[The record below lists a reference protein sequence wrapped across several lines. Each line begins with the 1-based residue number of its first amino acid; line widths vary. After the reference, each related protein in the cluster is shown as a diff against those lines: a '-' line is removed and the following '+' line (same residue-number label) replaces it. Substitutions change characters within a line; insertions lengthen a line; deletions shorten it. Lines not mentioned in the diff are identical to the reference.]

1 MTRFFYTILKICFL
15 VILFAGDFSV
25 QATQIRID
33 DPVELY
39 KTAEQA
45 YYNQE
50 YPKAEDI
57 FFNLA
62 EECGLGCGQ
71 LHYNLGNVYFKMG
84 KLGRALQHYEK
95 ALLTLPRDPDLKQN
109 LALAQSKL
117 ADVTGETFGDYLLRT
132 FYFWSG
138 WISYFEFQFVF
149 ILLTLALWGW
159 CFWRKIRIQPVVT
172 GKFAVLTLIYV
183 YLVFGYHLK
192 CNHSRPG
199 EFGIVLLPELA
210 VKASYLETEKPVFVL
225 HEGTKVRVIDTQNLG
240 PKKNWIKLALPEGQK
255 GWVKENTIGRI

>member
-1 MTRFFYTILKICFL
+1 MTKSFHTILRLCFM
-15 VILFAGDFSV
+15 VILFAGVFPA
-25 QATQIRID
+25 QATEIRID

-45 YYNQE
+45 YYDQE

-62 EECGLGCGQ
+62 EQCGPGCGG

-95 ALLTLPRDPDLKQN
+95 AKLTLPRDPDLKQN
-109 LALAQSKL
+109 LVLAESRL
-117 ADVTGETFGDYLLRT
+117 ADATGESFGGYLLRT

-138 WISYFEFQFVF
+138 WISYFEFQFAF
-149 ILLTLALWGW
+149 ILLTLALGGW
-159 CFWRKIRIQPVVT
+159 CFWQKIRMQPVVS
-172 GKFAVLTLIYV
+172 GRFAFLTLVYV
-183 YLVFGYHLK
+183 YFVFGYHLK
-192 CNHSRPG
+192 CSHSRPG
-199 EFGIVLLPELA
+199 EFGIVLLPELE
-210 VKASYLETEKPVFVL
+210 VRASYLQTEKPVFVL
-225 HEGTKVRVIDTQNLG
+225 HEGTKVRIIDMQNLG
-240 PKKNWIKLALPEGQK
+240 PKKNWIKVALPEGQK